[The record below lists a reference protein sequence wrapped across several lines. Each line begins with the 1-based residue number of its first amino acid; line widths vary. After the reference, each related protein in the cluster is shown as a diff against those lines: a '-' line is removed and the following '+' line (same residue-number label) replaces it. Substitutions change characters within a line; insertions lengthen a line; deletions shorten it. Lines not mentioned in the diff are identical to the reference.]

1 MKTLTI
7 ELLAIAAWLTFS
19 VGCSAPVGTPNPLDA
34 LTIPNDRSPADGR
47 FGKFGNERP

>member
-1 MKTLTI
+1 MKTLA
-7 ELLAIAAWLTFS
+7 LLAALIAAS
-19 VGCSAPVGTPNPLDA
+19 CAPVEDSNPLDA